1 MHSAWNIVSAQWVF
15 SEWIQ
20 KNARTLEEINRKQTN
35 AQVRWAKEEGES
47 GREYKENAT
56 GLKRESNHAQLGRC
70 KDTSCKSWYLCWSW
84 RISRILTS
92 REVNR
97 AIEAKEKDMSKG
109 TDVIKKKQQSERE
122 SVFFNPVWLKQ
133 YDYIS
138 RGRNHARN

>member
-1 MHSAWNIVSAQWVF
+1 M
-15 SEWIQ
+15 
-20 KNARTLEEINRKQTN
+20 
-35 AQVRWAKEEGES
+35 
-47 GREYKENAT
+47 
-56 GLKRESNHAQLGRC
+56 
-70 KDTSCKSWYLCWSW
+70 
-84 RISRILTS
+84 TS

-122 SVFFNPVWLKQ
+122 SVFFFNPVWLKQ

>member
-1 MHSAWNIVSAQWVF
+1 M
-15 SEWIQ
+15 
-20 KNARTLEEINRKQTN
+20 
-35 AQVRWAKEEGES
+35 
-47 GREYKENAT
+47 
-56 GLKRESNHAQLGRC
+56 
-70 KDTSCKSWYLCWSW
+70 
-84 RISRILTS
+84 TS